1 MTNIPTVYII
11 ILNWNGLADTLECLN
26 SVYQTI
32 YPSFEVI
39 VVDNGSTDGS
49 ADVISLQYPQATL
62 IRNEMNLG
70 FTGGNNIA
78 IRHAL
83 EAGADYV
90 WLLNNDTVV
99 ETNTLSL
106 IVLMAESDSRIGMV
120 SPVIYYYDEPAREQ
134 FSGSYIDWDNFQ
146 AVVVSMSDEAEYN
159 NHKTN
164 IALWGTALLIK
175 KPVIEAIGFLE
186 ERCFAYYED
195 TDYSIRSN
203 RHGFFNVIESKAKI
217 YHKDSRSTGGPMMP
231 QQVYYRG
238 RNSYFLWMKAL
249 PLFKRMLY
257 QRYYLANTIVSFG
270 WLLEVNCLDA
280 ADSCLDGFWSAVHN
294 QGGDWGQRKVM
305 PNYLKRIFRIIFSGQ
320 YHLWSLA
327 LKGNMSEIM
336 KILMG
341 RLCLSRR

>member
-1 MTNIPTVYII
+1 M
-11 ILNWNGLADTLECLN
+11 
-26 SVYQTI
+26 SVYQTS

-49 ADVISLQYPQATL
+49 ADVISQQYPQATL
-62 IRNEMNLG
+62 IRNELNLG

-83 EAGADYV
+83 DAGADYV

-106 IVLMAESDSRIGMV
+106 IVLRAESDSRIGMV
-120 SPVIYYYDEPAREQ
+120 SPVIYYYAEPAREQ

-159 NHKTN
+159 KHKTN
-164 IALWGTALLIK
+164 IALWGTALLVK
-175 KPVIEAIGFLE
+175 KQVVEAIGFLE

-203 RHGFFNVIESKAKI
+203 KQGFFNVIESKAKI
-217 YHKDSRSTGGPMMP
+217 YHKDSRSTGGPKTP

-238 RNSYFLWMKAL
+238 RNSYFLWMNAL
-249 PLFKRMLY
+249 PLSKRIRY
-257 QRYYLANTIVSFG
+257 QRHYLANTIASFG
-270 WLLEVNCLDA
+270 WLLEVNCSDA
-280 ADSCLDGFWSAVHN
+280 ANLCLDGFWSALYN
-294 QGGDWGQRKVM
+294 QGGSWSQRRIM
-305 PNYLKRIFRIIFSGQ
+305 PDYLKRVFRIIFSRR
-320 YHLWSLA
+320 YHIWSLA
-327 LKGNMSEIM
+327 LKGNMSEIIR
-336 KILMG
+336 ILMG